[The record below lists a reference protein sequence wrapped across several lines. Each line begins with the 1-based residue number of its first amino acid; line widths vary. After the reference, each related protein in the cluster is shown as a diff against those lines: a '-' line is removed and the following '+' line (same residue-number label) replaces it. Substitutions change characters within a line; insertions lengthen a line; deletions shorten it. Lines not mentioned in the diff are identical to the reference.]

1 MMNAM
6 LVSSGAPM
14 NLWGEAILTACHLQN
29 KIPYKK
35 TGKTPYEL
43 WRGFQPN
50 LSYINVWGYLAKLVI
65 PYPKRNR
72 IYDLKL
78 LILCS

>member
-35 TGKTPYEL
+35 TGKTLYEL
-43 WRGFQPN
+43 WRGFQLN
-50 LSYINVWGYLAKLVI
+50 LSY
-65 PYPKRNR
+65 
-72 IYDLKL
+72 LKV
-78 LILCS
+78 